1 MRVSLCLGVLEELT
15 LRSNP
20 ASFKQPE
27 GRLAAQF
34 TRLWRAEKLRH
45 AQDCDPRA
53 FSSFLRFLAELNA
66 PHTKSRRAV
75 VAELVDAQR

>member
-1 MRVSLCLGVLEELT
+1 MALFARLFRGAKPLG
-15 LRSNP
+15 
-20 ASFKQPE
+20 AY
-27 GRLAAQF
+27 
-34 TRLWRAEKLRH
+34 
-45 AQDCDPRA
+45 DCDPHA